1 MNIFISNLNFKV
13 GDSDLQQLFEEYGE
27 VSSAKIITDRYTGR
41 SRGFGFVEMPD
52 DAAAE
57 KAISELNQ
65 IEHDN
70 KVITVN
76 QARPREN
83 KPAARGGN
91 FGDRRR
97 SGGGNFGDRQN
108 KRW

>member
-27 VSSAKIITDRYTGR
+27 VSSAKVVTDRYTGR

-52 DAAAE
+52 NEVAQR
-57 KAISELNQ
+57 AISELNQ
-65 IEHDN
+65 VEFDG

-76 QARPREN
+76 EARPREN
-83 KPAARGGN
+83 KPARGGRN
-91 FGDRRR
+91 DDRRR
-97 SGGGNFGDRQN
+97 GGGYGERSGN